1 MKYLVFDIETRNTF
15 EQVGSDKPEDLDLS
29 VISIYD
35 SRDGSMKTFEL
46 EELDNAWPLFKDIDF
61 IVGFNSEHF
70 DIPIL
75 NKYYPEDLFKIKSI
89 DILKSVKDSFG
100 RRIKLDNIA
109 GATLGKNKI
118 AHGLEAIKW
127 WNEGR
132 IDLIKKYC
140 EEDVYITKDI
150 FVYALENKKLL
161 ATDREGNKVEIKINT
176 DDWKAEQKEIEN
188 QSLF

>member
-15 EQVGSDKPEDLDLS
+15 EQVGSDQPDALDLS
-29 VISIYD
+29 VISIFD
-35 SRDGSMKTFEL
+35 SRDQSMKTFEMH
-46 EELDNAWPLFKDIDF
+46 ELTQAWPLFEGIDF
-61 IVGFNSEHF
+61 IVGFNSDHF

-75 NKYYPEDLFKIKSI
+75 NKYYPDDLLKIKSI
-89 DILKSVKDSFG
+89 DLLTSVKNSFG

-109 GATLGKNKI
+109 EATLGKNKI

-127 WNEGR
+127 WNEGK

-140 EEDVYITKDI
+140 EEDVYITRDI
-150 FVYALENKKLL
+150 FLHALNHRKLF
-161 ATDREGNKVEIKINT
+161 ATDREGKKVEIAINT
-176 DDWKAEQKEIEN
+176 DDWKADEKVPEI

>member
-15 EQVGSDKPEDLDLS
+15 EQVGSDRPEDLDLS

-46 EELDNAWPLFKDIDF
+46 DELGNAWPLFKDIDF
-61 IVGFNSEHF
+61 IVGFNSDHF

-75 NKYYPEDLFKIKSI
+75 NKYCPDDLSKIKSV
-89 DILKSVKDSFG
+89 DILKSIKDSFG

-109 GATLGKNKI
+109 ENTLGKNKI

-127 WNEGR
+127 WNEGK

-150 FVYALENKKLL
+150 FLYALENKKLF
-161 ATDREGNKVEIKINT
+161 AKDREGNKVEITINVK
-176 DDWKAEQKEIEN
+176 DWRAEEKKNEP